1 MATDAG
7 IWWPGH
13 SVEMW
18 PCEVDV
24 YKGEGVWTSASVGR
38 MEGFGNTGH
47 RWPWGMGW
55 TTTQNFGDVF
65 YGWPLISQND
75 DQRQYHLWRIADEIS
90 VITIFYQTV
99 FTCVLN
105 ASNVGSRTL
114 KTSKEL
120 VTNMQPLDLNWKL
133 KNAVQPFITT
143 RMPF

>member
-1 MATDAG
+1 MTYCLSKTATG
-7 IWWPGH
+7 QFLTCNGYRCWYLMTGTQCWN
-13 SVEMW
+13 VTMW
-18 PCEVDV
+18 SGRLQ
-24 YKGEGVWTSASVGR
+24 GEGVWTSASVGR
-38 MEGFGNTGH
+38 LEGFGNTEH
-47 RWPWGMGW
+47 RWPWGTGW
-55 TTTQNFGDVF
+55 TPTQNFGDVF

-120 VTNMQPLDLNWKL
+120 VTNMQPLALN
-133 KNAVQPFITT
+133 
-143 RMPF
+143 